1 MGALTQSELKKLVD
15 DRVLSLPKGGA
26 RTARLA
32 WRAKQRNQS
41 GEDTLFRR
49 SQEYFRGQL
58 SLAYHD
64 HGEMTTACTKVH
76 GHAPCNAQFYKSE
89 AKPFRKGRWPCC
101 SAGEPP
107 VSRLPSADARLDG
120 LVPNELKEMHTKSA
134 LGMQL
139 YDCSRQLNHMFS
151 LASAELNYTKGGDAT
166 IIRIQG
172 RIHRYCSAAAKPPP
186 GVAPAFA
193 QLYFVGDEQTD
204 LRAAQHSKVAR
215 SCIEYVYGVLK
226 QHNQFVKDT
235 LAGAQQLLDDDAEAE
250 FEVLYDAKRIPPS
263 VHKGTM
269 QAPGGRPGHVGVIG
283 LVSDDYEKNPNK
295 ASDRAVVMNKASNKK
310 TQRIRYDNP
319 NFDPLHFPLL
329 FPTAMS
335 GWDRLNTT
343 TASDGGAPPVN
354 ETCLDFQKAVPPLT
368 IRDAVLRLMPA
379 LRNESRLTIA
389 NCGITQASM
398 RLLANAA
405 KLNAQWPFETR
416 PDAVALQTKL
426 LEERRNCKANAAEVA
441 AKHVN
446 GAVTFLKQFQGA
458 HLEADY
464 VTVLARLTSK
474 MPSGMLDINDSE
486 RGKITEAL
494 AAEAELYNAKRS
506 RGVLHFKQSAGGVEG
521 CERYDWVGSGVQALV
536 KSGVYSNLNCLLHD
550 LLKRSSSAMA
560 FHNGVRQALGVWP
573 RGQQSYFKQHAT
585 RALFYGFKLWH
596 MSPKAFRVVLAD
608 DTDTDRAT
616 AVADLLRL
624 VKATDARDGNW
635 LRSILN
641 NGKAA
646 SSDDGRRLQGGL
658 DASAKDALVDILD
671 RGVVGKAM
679 GVCGKTYGDAVAMAS
694 LHGCKQQSWQFFV

>member
-354 ETCLDFQKAVPPLT
+354 ETCLDFQKA
-368 IRDAVLRLMPA
+368 
-379 LRNESRLTIA
+379 RLTQRF
-389 NCGITQASM
+389 N
-398 RLLANAA
+398 
-405 KLNAQWPFETR
+405 TR
-416 PDAVALQTKL
+416 D
-426 LEERRNCKANAAEVA
+426 
-441 AKHVN
+441 
-446 GAVTFLKQFQGA
+446 
-458 HLEADY
+458 
-464 VTVLARLTSK
+464 
-474 MPSGMLDINDSE
+474 
-486 RGKITEAL
+486 
-494 AAEAELYNAKRS
+494 
-506 RGVLHFKQSAGGVEG
+506 
-521 CERYDWVGSGVQALV
+521 GSGVRPSDMNDDQIRQRNITHQEHLFT
-536 KSGVYSNLNCLLHD
+536 SGRAFQEFVIEAYTKVLDNNCEAIEQDSMQEKLIRYRTTAGACRTA
-550 LLKRSSSAMA
+550 KT
-560 FHNGVRQALGVWP
+560 NGVTKIGSKRVICPKSMIGSPADFRSRYNDSMKLIQLRGKPDLFITMTTNSHWP
-573 RGQQSYFKQHAT
+573 EIQRELLPGEKWENRPDLVSRVYRMKLLMLLDLIQNKNAFGQ
-585 RALFYGFKLWH
+585 
-596 MSPKAFRVVLAD
+596 P
-608 DTDTDRAT
+608 
-616 AVADLLRL
+616 AV
-624 VKATDARDGNW
+624 
-635 LRSILN
+635 
-641 NGKAA
+641 
-646 SSDDGRRLQGGL
+646 
-658 DASAKDALVDILD
+658 
-671 RGVVGKAM
+671 VVGVTEYQKCSLPHCHIL
-679 GVCGKTYGDAVAMAS
+679 VCLEVSD
-694 LHGCKQQSWQFFV
+694 